1 MYLSTPLRA
10 CARQQPVSKA
20 AAITKPSLL
29 WTLRISLMTIF
40 LVVINSLT
48 GCASITGS
56 RNQPVSITCTSEGAP
71 VSNANCTLINDKGQ
85 WFVNAPG
92 TVMIQKAYGD
102 LAISCKKDE
111 FAGTGTF
118 KSASEG
124 AVWGNL
130 IAGGLI
136 GYAVDAS
143 SGAGFSYPQTMNVN
157 LGINNTTPQAN
168 VKPIPPEAKR

>member
-1 MYLSTPLRA
+1 MYLSQAKPLPRYSL
-10 CARQQPVSKA
+10 RWMLQF
-20 AAITKPSLL
+20 SLL
-29 WTLRISLMTIF
+29 AIM
-40 LVVINSLT
+40 LVLICGLT

-56 RNQPVSITCTSEGAP
+56 RNQPVSVTCTSEGKP
-71 VSNANCTLINDKGQ
+71 VSNANCTLMNDKGQ
-85 WFVNAPG
+85 WFVTAPG

-102 LAISCKKDE
+102 LAITCKKDE
-111 FAGTGTF
+111 FAGTGSF

-136 GYAVDAS
+136 GYAVDAG

-157 LGINNTTPQAN
+157 MVANSSSPQTNAKT
-168 VKPIPPEAKR
+168 VPPEAKR

>member
-1 MYLSTPLRA
+1 MSLSQSQATTLSGYSLSWVMRM
-10 CARQQPVSKA
+10 
-20 AAITKPSLL
+20 SLL
-29 WTLRISLMTIF
+29 TVLLTL
-40 LVVINSLT
+40 INGLT

-56 RNQPVSITCTSEGAP
+56 RNQPVSVTCTSEGKP
-71 VSNANCTLINDKGQ
+71 VSNANCTLMNDKGQ
-85 WFVNAPG
+85 WFVTAPG

-102 LAISCKKDE
+102 LAITCKKDE
-111 FAGTGTF
+111 FAGTGSF

-136 GYAVDAS
+136 GYAVDAG

-157 LGINNTTPQAN
+157 MVANSSSPQPNA
-168 VKPIPPEAKR
+168 KPIPSEAKR

>member
-1 MYLSTPLRA
+1 MSLSQSQATTLSGYSLSWVMRM
-10 CARQQPVSKA
+10 
-20 AAITKPSLL
+20 SLL
-29 WTLRISLMTIF
+29 TVLLTL
-40 LVVINSLT
+40 INGLT

-56 RNQPVSITCTSEGAP
+56 RNQPVSVTCTSEGKP
-71 VSNANCTLINDKGQ
+71 VSNANCTLMNDKGQ
-85 WFVNAPG
+85 WFVTAPG

-102 LAISCKKDE
+102 LAITCKKDE
-111 FAGTGTF
+111 VAGTGSF

-136 GYAVDAS
+136 GYAVDAG

-157 LGINNTTPQAN
+157 MVANSSSPQPNA
-168 VKPIPPEAKR
+168 KPIPSEAKR